1 MALGKTGESSR
12 RAGKGDIFLRKK
24 VWAASPV
31 FYAAAAVMLIMACIS
46 WRWSSFVFYLE
57 LFLTALTVAGVL
69 FASSLFRAHVATAVK
84 SAQKVLSGPEYER
97 LRDFAMPV
105 AVVGESGDIV
115 WINEAFQ
122 AGPARG
128 QSCLG
133 DNIIRFL
140 YPNSLP
146 RILDGKGTDVVLEEL
161 KYTVYGT
168 KTEYG
173 AILYFVD
180 DTYYKDIKQRFD
192 EDHPVTAI
200 IRFDNREELMRDANG
215 GEDARVASDV
225 ETALRTWSQSM
236 NGFLKRLSGGQFLMM
251 TDEKHIRQASEKRF
265 EILDTIR
272 EIKSAD
278 QKSATISIGVGRG
291 APNLVESERWA
302 RQALDMALGRGGD
315 QVAIKQNESYEFFG
329 GLSKGV
335 EKRDKVRTRVIAATL
350 SDHIKASDT
359 VFIMGHRFSDMDC
372 VGSACGIWGAVT
384 RGLKKDAYIVINRQ
398 QSMASILVDTMDNA
412 NPETRVFISPAE
424 AMSMITENSM
434 LVVVDTHSPDFVES
448 KDLLEKAGR
457 VVVIDHHRM
466 MVKHI
471 SNAVVFYHEP
481 YASSASEMVAELV
494 QYISEN
500 SLSRIE
506 AEALLAGIM
515 LDTKNFVLKTG
526 VRTFEASA
534 YLRRRGADTVEVK
547 RFFANSIGTYKA
559 KYSLVSAAEVYNGC
573 AIACAEEEIPDIR
586 IASAQAADELLSIEG
601 VNASFVMFPTGTTV
615 NISARSL
622 GDVNVQIIMEALGGG
637 GHLTMAGAQLQN
649 MTVRQARETLVS
661 VLNNT
666 LSAASKQPVA
676 GNKDGK

>member
-1 MALGKTGESSR
+1 M
-12 RAGKGDIFLRKK
+12 RKK

-146 RILDGKGTDVVLEEL
+146 RILDGKGNDVVLEEL

-215 GEDARVASDV
+215 GEDARIASDV

-315 QVAIKQNESYEFFG
+315 QAAVKSAEGFEFYG
-329 GLSKGV
+329 GVSRSV
-335 EKRDKVRTRVIAATL
+335 EKRSKVKSRIIASA
-350 SDHIKASDT
+350 IKDLMAQSES
-359 VFIMGHRFSDMDC
+359 VLIMGHRASDLDAL
-372 VGSACGIWGAVT
+372 GSAVGMLRFAKLCGKPAAVVVNERQSLAANLIEEFRRAGCGDDFIEPDEAEKCIDKNT
-384 RGLKKDAYIVINRQ
+384 LLVI
-398 QSMASILVDTMDNA
+398 
-412 NPETRVFISPAE
+412 
-424 AMSMITENSM
+424 
-434 LVVVDTHSPDFVES
+434 VDTHLKAILESPELYRAA
-448 KDLLEKAGR
+448 KT
-457 VVVIDHHRM
+457 VVVIDHHRKC
-466 MVKHI
+466 VGHI
-471 SNAVVFYHEP
+471 DDSVVFYHEP
-481 YASSASEMVAELV
+481 YASSASELVSELL
-494 QYISEN
+494 QYIDMTKEN
-500 SLSRIE
+500 RLTPLE
-506 AEALLAGIM
+506 AQALLAGIM
-515 LDTKNFVLKTG
+515 LDTRNFSLHTG
-526 VRTFEASA
+526 VRTFEAAA
-534 YLRRRGADTVEVK
+534 YLRRMGAQTQAVK
-547 RFFANSIGTYKA
+547 KLFNSSFESYAYKA
-559 KYSLVSAAEVYNGC
+559 QLVTDAEIYMGC
-573 AIACAEEEIPDIR
+573 AVVFSDSVPAELSVVVP
-586 IASAQAADELLSIEG
+586 QAANDLLTING
-601 VNASFVMFPTGTTV
+601 VEASFVAVDNGAQV
-615 NISARSL
+615 SVSARSM
-622 GDVNVQIIMEALGGG
+622 GDVNVQVIMEKLGGG
-637 GHLTMAGAQLQN
+637 GHLTMAGAQLRN
-649 MTVRQARETLVS
+649 VSLEEAKRRLLDAISEYRESQRTE
-661 VLNNT
+661 
-666 LSAASKQPVA
+666 KQK
-676 GNKDGK
+676 NS